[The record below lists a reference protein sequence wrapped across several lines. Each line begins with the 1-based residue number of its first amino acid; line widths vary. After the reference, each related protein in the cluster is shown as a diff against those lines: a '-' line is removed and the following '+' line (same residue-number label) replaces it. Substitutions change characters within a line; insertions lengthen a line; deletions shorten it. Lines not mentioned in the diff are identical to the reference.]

1 MKIAPFLLAV
11 LGVCA
16 LAQTQQSNQIPSEIP
31 PDTVLATINGKKLTY
46 GDFEKYLQAM
56 PPQVQQNAMR
66 NRRQFIQ
73 QFALMQK
80 LSEMAEKN
88 KLDQKSPYK
97 EAIEFNRMNIL
108 TQAQIQNA
116 SDSFPVIAEDI
127 QKHYEAHKSEYEQ
140 VKLKVIYLPFTT
152 TGAAGTDG
160 KKRMT
165 EAEAKAKAE
174 ELVKQIKDG
183 ADFVKL
189 VKEYSGD
196 ETSKEKDGDFGTLSR
211 SDNLPESIR
220 SVVFALKAGD
230 VSEPVKQPNGFYIF
244 RADSVTAKPL
254 SEVHD
259 QIVTDIK
266 NQRLKEW
273 LDTTTKS
280 LDIKYENDMIFSAK
294 PVVEQVP
301 LSPK

>member
-1 MKIAPFLLAV
+1 MKIVPLLFAG
-11 LGVCA
+11 LAVCA
-16 LAQTQQSNQIPSEIP
+16 LAQAPKLQPLPSEIP

-46 GDFEKYLQAM
+46 GDFEKYLRAM

-80 LSEMAEKN
+80 LSEIAEKN

-97 EAIEFNRMNIL
+97 EALEFNRMNIL

-140 VKLKVIYLPFTT
+140 VKLRVIYLPFTT
-152 TGAAGTDG
+152 TGAAGPDG
-160 KKRMT
+160 KKRLT
-165 EAEAKAKAE
+165 EPEAKAKAE
-174 ELVKQIKDG
+174 ELVKQIKGG
-183 ADFVKL
+183 ANFVKL
-189 VKEYSGD
+189 VKEYSED
-196 ETSKEKDGDFGTLSR
+196 ETSKAKDGDFGTLSR

-254 SEVHD
+254 AEVHD

-273 LDTTTKS
+273 LDATTKS

-301 LSPK
+301 LPPK